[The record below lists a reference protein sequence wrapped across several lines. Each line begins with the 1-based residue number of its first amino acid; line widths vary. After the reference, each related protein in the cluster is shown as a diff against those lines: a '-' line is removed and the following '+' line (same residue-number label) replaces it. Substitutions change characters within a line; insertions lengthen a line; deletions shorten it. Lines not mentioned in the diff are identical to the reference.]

1 MVSGRYIKLLFI
13 INSRVIEQWCY
24 FKGKIR
30 DISVLFIRKPGGIL
44 VSILS
49 QILWTHYDRNLLTE
63 NLCIWVMLAANYW
76 SMIPITG
83 LHSTGEYFS
92 PKFIF
97 SQGDQNLIKFLCTR
111 GLGKFVKNF
120 KKNFK
125 DSWFLSEFNQ
135 IFMRILLFPKSNC
148 FMEMGFREMRNM
160 HQWSTVTESKQ
171 WMQRVQ

>member
-49 QILWTHYDRNLLTE
+49 PILWTHYDRNLLTE

-92 PKFIF
+92 PKFNFSLRSSYWILKLFMYVPEGGGNLLEIRSKMANFPRFLIF
-97 SQGDQNLIKFLCTR
+97 
-111 GLGKFVKNF
+111 
-120 KKNFK
+120 
-125 DSWFLSEFNQ
+125 SEFNQ
-135 IFMRILLFPKSNC
+135 IFMRI
-148 FMEMGFREMRNM
+148 
-160 HQWSTVTESKQ
+160 
-171 WMQRVQ
+171 